1 MGACMMTPSDLKALV
16 RTVPDFPAAGV
27 QFRDITTLI
36 SDGAGLKASVH
47 HLAAH
52 ARGAGAQAIAGMEAR
67 GFIFGS
73 AVAIE
78 LGIGFVPVR
87 KPGKLPVETIGIEQA
102 EDRSGEKACGEHQHD
117 GRPTG
122 PPRDP
127 LRTDAENAHEGDDD
141 RLFFHGLSRVAPDWC
156 SSRRD

>member
-1 MGACMMTPSDLKALV
+1 MRGERPEEPTYDNAHRSEPPYSL
-16 RTVPDFPAAGV
+16 AGMA
-27 QFRDITTLI
+27 QFAKIE
-36 SDGAGLKASVH
+36 
-47 HLAAH
+47 
-52 ARGAGAQAIAGMEAR
+52 AQAAFEQDQRDAHR
-67 GFIFGS
+67 HHRFEQF
-73 AVAIE
+73 AECV
-78 LGIGFVPVR
+78 F
-87 KPGKLPVETIGIEQA
+87 GIEQA